1 MVVGLPPISWI
12 TYGHNHYR
20 NHPVVYRPPHA
31 TVMEHMYITHQ
42 HHDESRNIARNA
54 CGCQVLTFTVPH
66 EHCPLESHHA
76 ASQPQTGAGYR
87 GSCSKKVRWALDPT
101 TGSPN
106 LASRPRHTILRA
118 SASKTVMTLPFTVI
132 FTLAG
137 EPCTVSFDPVDA
149 SKATLANFEAEL
161 EKAVSETLRH
171 HLRSTLNIGYTLGI
185 RRFTRRA
192 TLLIE
197 GDDDVREASFKAFLN
212 CVFRDATV
220 ILDCCSWG
228 EPQRS

>member
-1 MVVGLPPISWI
+1 MQP
-12 TYGHNHYR
+12 TY
-20 NHPVVYRPPHA
+20 
-31 TVMEHMYITHQ
+31 MTHQ
-42 HHDESRNIARNA
+42 HHDADRTLTRDA
-54 CGCQVLTFTVPH
+54 CRRQVLNSTLPH
-66 EHCPLESHHA
+66 EHCALDSHQA
-76 ASQPQTGAGYR
+76 TSLSPTGVGHH
-87 GSCSKKVRWALDPT
+87 GLHSKKVRWALGPT
-101 TGSPN
+101 GGPN
-106 LASRPRHTILRA
+106 LASRPQHTILRA
-118 SASKTVMTLPFTVI
+118 GASKKVMTLPFTVI

-137 EPCTVSFDPVDA
+137 EPCTVSFEPVDA
-149 SKATLANFEAEL
+149 SKATLTNFEAEL
-161 EKAVSETLRH
+161 EKAVSETLRC

-185 RRFTRRA
+185 RRLTRRA